1 MLELYNTF
9 CPRRDDGVFLPQRVI
24 CKEDIKRPNWCM
36 EDIVEA
42 LKKEFEP
49 SQLER
54 GSAERGHPIYGQGIK
69 ILQEVEVFG

>member
-1 MLELYNTF
+1 
-9 CPRRDDGVFLPQRVI
+9 
-24 CKEDIKRPNWCM
+24 M
-36 EDIVEA
+36 ESIVEA

-69 ILQEVEVFG
+69 ILQEVDVFG